1 MPEEVPQKWAGLHG
15 MMVDFTNWGKYAHMR
30 VLDARYSSP
39 LVAFW
44 QCTENRHV
52 RATHT
57 IKLRVRIP
65 QRVKAPYL
73 RELEQVTQLADQY

>member
-39 LVAFW
+39 LVVGDRTPDRLKRTNSTVWKA
-44 QCTENRHV
+44 
-52 RATHT
+52 
-57 IKLRVRIP
+57 IIDRIGWG
-65 QRVKAPYL
+65 R
-73 RELEQVTQLADQY
+73 